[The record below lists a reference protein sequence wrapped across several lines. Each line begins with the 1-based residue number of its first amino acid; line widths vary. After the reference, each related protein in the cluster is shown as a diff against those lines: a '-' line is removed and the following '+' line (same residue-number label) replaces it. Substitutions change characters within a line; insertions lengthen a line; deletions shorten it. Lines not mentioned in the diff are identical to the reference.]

1 MERGRGFEMMRSVF
15 SAAAGLLIAAQ
26 VVIGGPALAH
36 GDRPG
41 APIPPWQQAS
51 AWPDRVVVTFAADP
65 ARTLAVSWRTDD
77 TAKATRAEIARA
89 TPDAR
94 FDLAARSVDAQTERL
109 DPAKIALAGQL
120 FDVPHNAALPAVRY
134 HSALFEG
141 LEPDTLYV
149 YRVQGAADQ
158 WSEWFQ
164 VRTAPLKGPVTFL
177 YLGDAQNGILSHWS
191 RAIRAAY
198 AKAPDARFII
208 HAGDMVDTG
217 SRDYEWAQWF
227 KAVGFIHGMVPAV
240 PVAGNHE
247 YSRVSAAPNEQ
258 RRALSQLWRP
268 QWRLPQVADLP
279 ADLQETAYAVR
290 YTDDLHV
297 FVIDTMGA
305 DLKVQAAWLDR
316 ELANSKARWRVA
328 TFHHPVFSSGR
339 DRDDRMRRDILLP
352 VLKKHD
358 VDLVLQGH
366 DHTYARGGIPQ
377 TPERLSAQ
385 GSAAGAI
392 GPMFVNSV
400 SGPKQYVWR
409 QEGWKDYAEHGVQ
422 LQRKGEN
429 SQFFQVIRIDG
440 ERLAYE
446 AWTVDGQL
454 YDAFALE
461 KGPGGKR
468 LIAGVAATIDERAF
482 SNTAP
487 YSTLKLD

>member
-1 MERGRGFEMMRSVF
+1 
-15 SAAAGLLIAAQ
+15 
-26 VVIGGPALAH
+26 
-36 GDRPG
+36 
-41 APIPPWQQAS
+41 
-51 AWPDRVVVTFAADP
+51 
-65 ARTLAVSWRTDD
+65 
-77 TAKATRAEIARA
+77 
-89 TPDAR
+89 
-94 FDLAARSVDAQTERL
+94 
-109 DPAKIALAGQL
+109 
-120 FDVPHNAALPAVRY
+120 
-134 HSALFEG
+134 
-141 LEPDTLYV
+141 
-149 YRVQGAADQ
+149 
-158 WSEWFQ
+158 
-164 VRTAPLKGPVTFL
+164 
-177 YLGDAQNGILSHWS
+177 
-191 RAIRAAY
+191 
-198 AKAPDARFII
+198 
-208 HAGDMVDTG
+208 
-217 SRDYEWAQWF
+217 
-227 KAVGFIHGMVPAV
+227 MVPAV

-468 LIAGVAATIDERAF
+468 LIAGAAATIDERAF